1 MSAEDR
7 IPHET
12 GTLKR
17 YQVKRLIEW
26 HMKCL
31 DPFTLVVSSRIHS
44 RHGMPDGHWDLAIV
58 GPRLV
63 MLRHSL

>member
-1 MSAEDR
+1 VE
-7 IPHET
+7 
-12 GTLKR
+12 
-17 YQVKRLIEW
+17 RLIEW